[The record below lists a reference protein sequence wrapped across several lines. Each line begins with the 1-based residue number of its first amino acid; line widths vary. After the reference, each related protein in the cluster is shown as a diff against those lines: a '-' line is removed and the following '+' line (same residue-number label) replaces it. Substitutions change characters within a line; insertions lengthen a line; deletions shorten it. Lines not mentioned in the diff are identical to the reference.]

1 MPCKWRVT
9 HIPAHI
15 SRQKYF
21 FLLNN
26 IFCQASC
33 LIIGE
38 MFCTPM
44 AKFAGISKKYHEE
57 PDSGM
62 ELFVDPVVA

>member
-1 MPCKWRVT
+1 MARDAHPGT
-9 HIPAHI
+9 HFPTEV
-15 SRQKYF
+15 F
-21 FLLNN
+21 FLRNN

-38 MFCTPM
+38 MFSTPT